1 MQRTPTVPLETGI
14 PPKNR
19 LALPAQLQTARG
31 GSWRTCPDSKVC
43 PTATTIPVS
52 LARKSRERFHKRRM
66 APPAGILSGFVQ
78 GWFSTLKR
86 DATKPSRIEHDAETR
101 ASRVFPPP

>member
-1 MQRTPTVPLETGI
+1 MRRTPAAPLGTGI

-31 GSWRTCPDSKVC
+31 RSWRTCPDSKVC
-43 PTATTIPVS
+43 PTATTIPVF
-52 LARKSRERFHKRRM
+52 LAQKSRERFHKRRM

-78 GWFSTLKR
+78 ESFSRRKR
-86 DATKPSRIEHDAETR
+86 EATKPSRIEHDAE
-101 ASRVFPPP
+101 